1 MKNPLMD
8 NWFKKI
14 LASRRNGI
22 LLAVAALSFCLAADG
37 SWLRHVPEGDRIRM
51 NPYAGQVEAIGA
63 GKKVFEDHC
72 AKCHGEDALGRRKKP
87 SLRSARVQGAK
98 DGEIFWL
105 LRNGNLKKGMPTWA
119 ALPEPTRWQIIAYVK
134 SLGEASLLERLVSP
148 E

>member
-1 MKNPLMD
+1 MPSLLNRISMD
-8 NWFKKI
+8 
-14 LASRRNGI
+14 SRKVFENVC
-22 LLAVAALSFCLAADG
+22 AVAALTLCLAADG
-37 SWLRHVPEGDRIRM
+37 SWLTHVPDAERVRA
-51 NPYAGQVEAIGA
+51 NPFAGQTEAIGA

-72 AKCHGEDALGRRKKP
+72 TKCHGDDALGRKKKP
-87 SLRSARVQGAK
+87 SLRSARVQSAK

-134 SLGEASLLERLVSP
+134 SLGEASMLERAMAP

>member
-1 MKNPLMD
+1 MRNALMG
-8 NWFKKI
+8 NLFKRI
-14 LASRRNGI
+14 LTSRRNGV

-37 SWLRHVPEGDRIRM
+37 SWLTHVPEGDRIRI
-51 NPYAGQVEAIGA
+51 NPYAGRVEAIGA